1 MDKNLFQESVRLHAD
16 NLKKDYVM
24 GDTVIEALKGV
35 SFEVKNGEF
44 IAITG
49 TSGSG
54 KSTLMHLLG
63 CLDVPTSGNYFI
75 DGENVATMNRNELAW
90 IRNQKIGFIFQKFH
104 LLPDLDATDNVAL
117 PQLYAKVPEE
127 EARKKALEKLAIVQL
142 DKRFDHFP
150 FQLSG
155 GQQQRVA
162 IARALINNPS
172 ILLADEPTGNLD
184 SATGEAIMEIFK
196 NLNQTLKTTIILV
209 THEPEIAQQASR
221 IVDLRDGLLKSDTN
235 LKKT

>member
-104 LLPDLDATDNVAL
+104 LLPDLNATDNVAL

-221 IVDLRDGLLKSDTN
+221 IIDLRDGLLKSDTN
-235 LKKT
+235 LKKP

>member
-1 MDKNLFQESVRLHAD
+1 VDKNLFQESVRLHAD

>member
-1 MDKNLFQESVRLHAD
+1 MDKTIFQESVRLHAQD
-16 NLKKDYVM
+16 LKKSYTM
-24 GDTVIEALKGV
+24 GDNTIEALKGL
-35 SFEVKNGEF
+35 SFEIKNGEF
-44 IAITG
+44 VAITG

-75 DGENVATMNRNELAW
+75 DGENVATMTRNELAW

-104 LLPDLDATDNVAL
+104 LLPDLNATDNVAL
-117 PQLYAKVPEE
+117 PQLYAKISEDV
-127 EARKKALEKLAIVQL
+127 ARKKAIEKLEIVKL
-142 DKRFDHFP
+142 DHRFDHFP

-162 IARALINNPS
+162 IARALINDPS

-184 SATGEAIMEIFK
+184 SATGDAIMEIFRT
-196 NLNQTLKTTIILV
+196 LNQTLKTTIILV

-221 IVDLRDGLLKSDTN
+221 IIDLRDGLLKSDIT
-235 LKKT
+235 LKKS